1 MGWCDSGL
9 VSPDSGDTALRRR
22 LPARSHNAPG
32 LLYTAFPCQSPPHY
46 LQRPR
51 SLAGPDLLINKAL
64 SAACMGL
71 YTRRL
76 EQPSSPSSFSQFLS
90 QVSKILNSCRKGR
103 STGGDHVV
111 ESFYVFSAPGKFW
124 REHDAASAPC
134 VTGGGWS
141 VGRGCFVEG
150 RGGYPSAG

>member
-1 MGWCDSGL
+1 MVFVIPQLDGAGSGNTMVSRDRGIKSKAWVGVTGRGLL

-64 SAACMGL
+64 SAGCMGL
-71 YTRRL
+71 HTRRL
-76 EQPSSPSSFSQFLS
+76 EQILKPFFLYKQVTLVTSSQLSRGFLS
-90 QVSKILNSCRKGR
+90 YIFKISLRVN
-103 STGGDHVV
+103 TIWNTLT
-111 ESFYVFSAPGKFW
+111 FQ
-124 REHDAASAPC
+124 
-134 VTGGGWS
+134 
-141 VGRGCFVEG
+141 
-150 RGGYPSAG
+150 